1 MWRRKRRSGGSMQ
14 DPAGNPPEPLPG
26 DVVHFILA
34 LRAATPRVFVTPAL
48 VALNVA
54 VFAAMGISGA
64 GFINPPV
71 EKLLE
76 WGANYG
82 PAVVSGE
89 WWRPLTCMFVHAGI
103 LHIFFNMYV
112 LWQSGRLVERLT
124 GNVGFLVLYLFS
136 GLVASFCSMLWHFE
150 TVAVGASGAVFG
162 VYGGLV
168 GLLLRH
174 RMTMPA
180 RMRKLLL
187 RDALIFIA
195 ANLALGAAIRFI
207 DHAAHLGGLLAGLA
221 LGALLAHPL
230 TAAGVAGRP
239 RRSFEAALLGAA
251 LVAAGAGL
259 ATRRDTPFTRA
270 TAHLRAGEYAPAVA
284 EMDRELAAH
293 PDDVRAHLL
302 RGSALLL
309 SRKYDEAID
318 DLSEVIRFD
327 PQNAFPYSLRAT
339 AWTETGELEQAL
351 ADYDKAVE
359 LEPKRGEYLHA
370 RAFVHFR
377 LGNDTAA
384 EADWRRAADS
394 QRDPEVKAGSLENIG
409 LIYVRRREWRAA
421 LDHADAVDAVHAGM
435 TWNSLFRWIA
445 ADQIG
450 VADTARAAETI
461 WRQHRAD
468 ADVEALRGLLPQT
481 LQRYLDDRPNSEAA
495 PDSTSKPR
503 ASHKVRWSRSSRH
516 VSAGSWP
523 KALRHQTPASAR
535 HPISRARASRSPAGR
550 PRRKERGAPAAPRRL
565 GAGSAGRRPRIP
577 SVPR

>member
-1 MWRRKRRSGGSMQ
+1 MQ
-14 DPAGNPPEPLPG
+14 DSKGTPPEPLPG

-34 LRAATPRVFVTPAL
+34 LRAATPRVLVTPAL

-54 VFAAMGISGA
+54 VFAAMAISGA

-82 PAVVSGE
+82 PAFVSGE

-124 GNVGFLVLYLFS
+124 GNLGFLVLYLGS

-150 TVAVGASGAVFG
+150 VVAVGASGAVFG

-174 RMTMPA
+174 RMMMPA

-207 DHAAHLGGLLAGLA
+207 DHAAHLGGLLAGVA
-221 LGALLAHPL
+221 LGAVLAHPL
-230 TAAGVAGRP
+230 TAEGVAGRT
-239 RRSFEAALLGAA
+239 RRSLAAALLGAA
-251 LVAAGAGL
+251 ILVAGAEL
-259 ATRRDTPFTRA
+259 VARRDTPFTRA

-284 EMDRELAAH
+284 EMDRVIQEH
-293 PDDVRAHLL
+293 PEDVRALLL

-309 SRKYDEAID
+309 SHQYDEAIR

-327 PQNAFPYSLRAT
+327 PKNAFPYSLRAT
-339 AWTETGELEQAL
+339 AWTETGDLEAAL
-351 ADYDKAVE
+351 VDYDKAVE

-377 LGNDTAA
+377 RGNDAAA

-394 QRDPEVKAGSLENIG
+394 QRDPEGKAGSLENIG
-409 LIYVRRREWRAA
+409 LIYVRREEWRAE
-421 LDHADAVDAVHAGM
+421 LDHAQAVDAVHGEMA
-435 TWNSLFRWIA
+435 WNSLFRWIA
-445 ADQIG
+445 ADQLG
-450 VADTARAAETI
+450 VADTAQAAAAT
-461 WRQHRAD
+461 WRQHRAE
-468 ADVEALRGLLPQT
+468 ADVEALRGLLPQS
-481 LQRYLDDRPNSEAA
+481 LQRYLDDRTNSEAG
-495 PDSTSKPR
+495 PDSTQKPR
-503 ASHKVRWSRSSRH
+503 ASPKVRGSRSSRH
-516 VSAGSWP
+516 VSADPADANSDP
-523 KALRHQTPASAR
+523 NLTVSLRDVAL
-535 HPISRARASRSPAGR
+535 G
-550 PRRKERGAPAAPRRL
+550 
-565 GAGSAGRRPRIP
+565 
-577 SVPR
+577 